1 MPLDVNS
8 IGDDDIEETESGFK
22 ITSKFLIKIL
32 HVPLIEDL
40 PYKNLVRFLTQE
52 SYKILEII

>member
-1 MPLDVNS
+1 MNS

-52 SYKILEII
+52 SYKIPQS